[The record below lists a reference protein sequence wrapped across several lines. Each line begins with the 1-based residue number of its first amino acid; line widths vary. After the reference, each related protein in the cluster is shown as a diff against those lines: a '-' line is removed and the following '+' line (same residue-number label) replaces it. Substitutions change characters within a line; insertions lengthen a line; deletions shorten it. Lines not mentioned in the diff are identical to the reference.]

1 MSLLAIL
8 TAALAA
14 LTLVGCVYLFVQDP
28 DRLSR
33 TELVNLGVFAIPR
46 LAAFRLIALV
56 VIFLLPAAAVTTANL
71 EVIEGAQTVAACG
84 GCHIMNPMI
93 TDMTDPESD
102 SLAARHY
109 RGPAASGHECYSC
122 HSGYGFNGALAA
134 KLEGYRHLVRYTTG
148 LYPEPVRVRGHF
160 DSASC
165 LGCHEGTQAFEA
177 VNSHRVVREAAME
190 PATSCLNCHGL
201 AHPSRT
207 QRTPGSPDYDRL
219 MGRVAG

>member
-8 TAALAA
+8 TAALAT
-14 LTLVGCVYLFVQDP
+14 LTLVGCIYLFVQDP

-148 LYPEPVRVRGHF
+148 LYPEPVRIRGHF
-160 DSASC
+160 DSA
-165 LGCHEGTQAFEA
+165 
-177 VNSHRVVREAAME
+177 SHRVVREAAME

-207 QRTPGSPDYDRL
+207 QRAPGSPDYDGL
-219 MGRVAG
+219 MGRAAG